1 MNRAERRREQRN
13 QGKKEV
19 TRTMTLGQIRQ
30 MKQEMTELVADELLM
45 KVFGIATLVIHDKF
59 GALMK
64 KEVDGKSREERFVDE
79 CERQYELFEKGR
91 LTLEDIQETLKE
103 ECGITMERKNKRKRE
118 WE

>member
-45 KVFGIATLVIHDKF
+45 KVFGIATLV
-59 GALMK
+59 K

-91 LTLEDIQETLKE
+91 LTLEDIKETLKE